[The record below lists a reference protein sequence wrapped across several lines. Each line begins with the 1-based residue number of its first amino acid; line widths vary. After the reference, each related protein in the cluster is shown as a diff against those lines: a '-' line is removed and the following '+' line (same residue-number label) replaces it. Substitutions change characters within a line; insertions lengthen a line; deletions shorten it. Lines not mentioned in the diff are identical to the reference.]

1 MQNGGEMMCPMC
13 LSVLLIGLLWVV
25 LFILLI
31 AGMIWAIR
39 LAKREGYFSRKARS
53 TDRAIAIL
61 KEHYAKGEIDQKEYE
76 EKKRIWRHDLSSE
89 TSFTLKVNGTALRK
103 WEVTIQRA

>member
-1 MQNGGEMMCPMC
+1 MKEEGSMQNGGEMMCPMC
-13 LSVLLIGLLWVV
+13 LSMLLLGVFWVV

-61 KEHYAKGEIDQKEYE
+61 KERYAKGEIDQKEYE
-76 EKKRIWRHDLSSE
+76 ERKKDL
-89 TSFTLKVNGTALRK
+89 A
-103 WEVTIQRA
+103 A